1 MDMKSCVVIYFSIR
15 HLEMGNPFP
24 SAQLVNL
31 EFLELSGT
39 IWNLYPDRADAFL
52 TCLANDDKEQTW
64 SKHGPKLE
72 IETFGDNRFYS
83 K

>member
-1 MDMKSCVVIYFSIR
+1 MVIYFSIR

-39 IWNLYPDRADAFL
+39 IWNLYLDRADAFL

-72 IETFGDNRFYS
+72 IETFGGYRFNS